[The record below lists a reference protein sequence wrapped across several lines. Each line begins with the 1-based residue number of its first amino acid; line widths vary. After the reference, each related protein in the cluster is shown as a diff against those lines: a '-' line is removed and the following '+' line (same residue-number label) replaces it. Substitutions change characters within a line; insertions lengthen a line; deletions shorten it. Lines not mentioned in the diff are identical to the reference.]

1 MIEEVRDRYNAN
13 FRENIFEDFLADIQK
28 ETENNLDFNICE
40 TPLFINE
47 KLSNKLIDASYLIV
61 EELKSNEFKK
71 HSRNAVPEAL
81 LVPNENDHPHF
92 LQIDFGITTDN
103 NGEFLPQVIEL
114 QGFPSLYAYQAF
126 LNIMI
131 KKHFYIPDEFS
142 NYFNDL
148 NFDSY
153 IKLLHKLILGDCPPE
168 NVILLEIDPWKQKTR
183 IDFYL
188 TKKYLGIETVC
199 LTKIKKEGKNLFYFK
214 DGKQYKIDRI
224 YNRVIFDELIN
235 KKVKFNFDFR
245 DEFDVEWITHPN
257 WFYRISK
264 HSLPFLKSKYSP
276 DCYFLNELN
285 NLPGNLNEYVLKPL
299 FSFAGS
305 GVIVDIEK
313 DFINKIS
320 DPENYILQ
328 KKVDYTP
335 IIKTPDGYSKAEIR
349 MMFLW
354 DKEPILVNNLL
365 RTSKG
370 KMMGVDFN
378 KNQTWIGSSIAY
390 HK

>member
-199 LTKIKKEGKNLFYFK
+199 LTKIKK
-214 DGKQYKIDRI
+214 
-224 YNRVIFDELIN
+224 
-235 KKVKFNFDFR
+235 KVKIYFTLKMASNIKLI
-245 DEFDVEWITHPN
+245 EFITELFLMN
-257 WFYRISK
+257 
-264 HSLPFLKSKYSP
+264 SLTRK
-276 DCYFLNELN
+276 
-285 NLPGNLNEYVLKPL
+285 
-299 FSFAGS
+299 
-305 GVIVDIEK
+305 
-313 DFINKIS
+313 
-320 DPENYILQ
+320 
-328 KKVDYTP
+328 
-335 IIKTPDGYSKAEIR
+335 
-349 MMFLW
+349 
-354 DKEPILVNNLL
+354 
-365 RTSKG
+365 
-370 KMMGVDFN
+370 
-378 KNQTWIGSSIAY
+378 
-390 HK
+390 